1 MTDPRRDPQAADDRL
16 VIGLQCSTSAQG
28 RVNPPFPD
36 SSGHNG
42 RSMDMKRPVVVA
54 VFLAGLMLGTAVP
67 VSGLGGTQ
75 ITLNCDDGT
84 SLTAVVDASTVTD
97 LTQSVQALIDY
108 PAGLSCTLLQT
119 TPLVRFGN
127 AADAA

>member
-1 MTDPRRDPQAADDRL
+1 
-16 VIGLQCSTSAQG
+16 
-28 RVNPPFPD
+28 
-36 SSGHNG
+36 
-42 RSMDMKRPVVVA
+42 MKRAIVTSI
-54 VFLAGLMLGTAVP
+54 FLAGLMAGTAIP

-127 AADAA
+127 AADAALIQGFVNGGGRFQVSCGSAGAAFWANNAGTAHIQERHLVREVT

>member
-1 MTDPRRDPQAADDRL
+1 
-16 VIGLQCSTSAQG
+16 
-28 RVNPPFPD
+28 
-36 SSGHNG
+36 
-42 RSMDMKRPVVVA
+42 MDMKRPIVVA

-84 SLTAVVDASTVTD
+84 SLPAVVDASTVTD

-108 PAGLSCTLLQT
+108 PAGLSCTLLRPPRSFVSAMPRMPRSFT
-119 TPLVRFGN
+119 ASST
-127 AADAA
+127 ADEH